1 MQQSPPFLAPPG
13 AGIPLVQ
20 RLALRYLVKPLKLR
34 SVTFDEAER
43 LWLEANAKLTKELGG
58 IPRFDVT
65 TRVLVPPQRGL
76 EDSSRFWSVAMTAR
90 HLTIVGAGIEQLI
103 VGLSE
108 GRTDLPSADTAGV
121 KPELERNHSAAIDE
135 YLNLSR
141 DFHTRLRSAVANK
154 ESAATH
160 PHPWFGA
167 MNLRQW
173 YWLMSTHT
181 QIHRKQIREI
191 CKHP

>member
-13 AGIPLVQ
+13 AGIPLAQ

-43 LWLEANAKLTKELGG
+43 LWLAANAKLIKELGE

-76 EDSSRFWSVAMTAR
+76 EDSSRFWSIAMTAR

-135 YLNLSR
+135 YLNFSR
-141 DFHTRLRSAVANK
+141 DFHTRVRSATANK

-191 CKHP
+191 CKQP

>member
-13 AGIPLVQ
+13 AGIPFAQ
-20 RLALRYLVKPLKLR
+20 KLALRYLLKPLKLR
-34 SVTFDEAER
+34 SVTFDQAEQ
-43 LWLEANAKLTKELGG
+43 LWLRANEKLSRELAD

-103 VGLSE
+103 VALSE
-108 GRTDLPSADTAGV
+108 ERTGLPKADTAAV
-121 KPELERNHSAAIDE
+121 KPELERNHAAAIDE
-135 YLNLSR
+135 YLAFSR
-141 DFHTRLRSAVANK
+141 DFHTRVRSAVANK

-160 PHPWFGA
+160 DHPWFGPL
-167 MNLRQW
+167 NLRQW
-173 YWLMSTHT
+173 YWLMSAHTHT
-181 QIHRKQIREI
+181 HRKQIREI
-191 CKHP
+191 CKQP

>member
-13 AGIPLVQ
+13 AGIPLLQ

-34 SVTFDEAER
+34 AMTFDEAER
-43 LWLEANAKLTKELGG
+43 LWLAANARLIKELGE

-65 TRVLVPPQRGL
+65 TRVLVPPQQGL

-90 HLTIVGAGIEQLI
+90 HLTIVGAGVEQLI
-103 VGLSE
+103 VALSE
-108 GRTDLPSADTAGV
+108 GRTDLPPADTAAV
-121 KPELERNHSAAIDE
+121 KPELERNHSNAIDE
-135 YLNLSR
+135 YIAFSHDLHS
-141 DFHTRLRSAVANK
+141 RLRSSVADR
-154 ESAATH
+154 SATATH

-191 CKHP
+191 CKQP

>member
-13 AGIPLVQ
+13 AGIPLLQ
-20 RLALRYLVKPLKLR
+20 RLALRYLFKPLKLR
-34 SVTFDEAER
+34 
-43 LWLEANAKLTKELGG
+43 G
-58 IPRFDVT
+58 
-65 TRVLVPPQRGL
+65 
-76 EDSSRFWSVAMTAR
+76 
-90 HLTIVGAGIEQLI
+90 GAGVEQLI
-103 VGLSE
+103 VALSE
-108 GRTDLPSADTAGV
+108 GRTDLPPADTAAV

-135 YLNLSR
+135 YLNFSR
-141 DFHTRLRSAVANK
+141 DFHTRLRSAVANT

-191 CKHP
+191 CKQP

>member
-34 SVTFDEAER
+34 SMTFDEAER
-43 LWLEANAKLTKELGG
+43 RWLEANAKLTKELGG

-76 EDSSRFWSVAMTAR
+76 EDSSRFWSIAMTAR

-108 GRTDLPSADTAGV
+108 GRTDLPPADTAAV
-121 KPELERNHSAAIDE
+121 KPELERNQSAAIDE
-135 YLNLSR
+135 YLTFSR
-141 DFHTRLRSAVANK
+141 DFHTRVRSAVANK

-160 PHPWFGA
+160 PHPWFGS

-191 CKHP
+191 CKQP